1 MELLYKSC
9 STYEMVKTTGKPRSL
24 IGMVFPSG
32 MADGL
37 VPEFRLNDEL
47 LIKDHSMNKMF

>member
-1 MELLYKSC
+1 MF
-9 STYEMVKTTGKPRSL
+9 KTTGKSRSL